1 VDSELATPLDPGD
14 DGRTERPA
22 RSATVRRATRL
33 RASLRRNP
41 LLWVGAVLVA
51 AIAALAL
58 AAPLV
63 APQGPTAANLTAI
76 LVPPGHGHLMGTD
89 DLGRDVWARV
99 VWGAG
104 ITIPAGLEAT
114 LLALV
119 LGAPLGFVAGY
130 FGGLVGE
137 AIMRATDVLL
147 AFPSL
152 VLALAM
158 AAFLGPGEGNA
169 ILAIGIVSAPAFVRV
184 ARASV
189 LPLRRREFVEAARSL
204 GAGDAGILAR
214 HILPNAWGPVGVL
227 AFLTIGSAILAETS
241 LSFLGLGMQPPAPSW
256 GAMVQE
262 GADYLSQAPW
272 ISLYPGLAILVTVI
286 AFNLLGN
293 GLRQAL
299 APRRA

>member
-1 VDSELATPLDPGD
+1 MNEPLAAPSGPAPEPLPADPSRPPRG
-14 DGRTERPA
+14 GRLGFA
-22 RSATVRRATRL
+22 HA
-33 RASLRRNP
+33 P
-41 LLWVGAVLVA
+41 LLWVGGALVLL
-51 AIAALAL
+51 IALTAL
-58 AAPLV
+58 AAPLL
-63 APQGPTAANLTAI
+63 APAGPTAADLSAI
-76 LVPPGHGHLMGTD
+76 LSPPGHGHLMGTD

-104 ITIPAGLEAT
+104 ITLPAGLEAT
-114 LLALV
+114 LLALL
-119 LGAPLGFVAGY
+119 LGAPLGLVAGY
-130 FGGLVGE
+130 FGGVAGE
-137 AIMRATDVLL
+137 VILRATDVLL

-189 LPLRRREFVEAARSL
+189 LPLRQREFVEAARSL
-204 GAGDAGILAR
+204 GAGDGRILLR
-214 HILPNAWGPVGVL
+214 HVLPNAWGPVGVL
-227 AFLTIGSAILAETS
+227 AFLTVGSAILAETS
-241 LSFLGLGMQPPAPSW
+241 LSFLGLGTQPPAPSW

-272 ISLYPGLAILVTVI
+272 ISLYPGLAILVTVVS
-286 AFNLLGN
+286 FNLLGN

-299 APRRA
+299 APRRG

>member
-1 VDSELATPLDPGD
+1 MV
-14 DGRTERPA
+14 
-22 RSATVRRATRL
+22 
-33 RASLRRNP
+33 
-41 LLWVGAVLVA
+41 LL
-51 AIAALAL
+51 IALTAL
-58 AAPLV
+58 AAPLL
-63 APQGPTAANLTAI
+63 APAGPTAADLSAI
-76 LVPPGHGHLMGTD
+76 LSPPGHGHLMGTD

-104 ITIPAGLEAT
+104 ITLPAGLEAT
-114 LLALV
+114 LLALL
-119 LGAPLGFVAGY
+119 LGAPLGLVAGY
-130 FGGLVGE
+130 FGGVAGE
-137 AIMRATDVLL
+137 VILRATDVLL

-189 LPLRRREFVEAARSL
+189 LPLRQREFVEAARSL
-204 GAGDAGILAR
+204 GAGDGRILLR
-214 HILPNAWGPVGVL
+214 HVLPNAWGPVGVL
-227 AFLTIGSAILAETS
+227 AFLTVGSAILAETS
-241 LSFLGLGMQPPAPSW
+241 LSFLGLGTQPPAPSW

-272 ISLYPGLAILVTVI
+272 ISLYPGLAILVTVVS
-286 AFNLLGN
+286 FNLLGN

-299 APRRA
+299 APRRG